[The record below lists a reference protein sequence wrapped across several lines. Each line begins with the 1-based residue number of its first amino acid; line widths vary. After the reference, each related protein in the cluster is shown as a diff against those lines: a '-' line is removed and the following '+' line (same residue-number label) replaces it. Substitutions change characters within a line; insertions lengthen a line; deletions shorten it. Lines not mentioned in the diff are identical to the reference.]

1 MSNRLEH
8 LRHVASTEFERH
20 TKATAEATQA
30 YLDCGAALLEAK
42 ESCGHGDW
50 LPWLAASGVPERT
63 AQRMMKLAAT
73 ELKSDNVTDLG
84 GVKAA
89 LDFVAMA
96 PRIERADY
104 LMKNAG
110 ENGEHILAL
119 GVTEAEFWDLAY
131 LMQWQVLT
139 WGEDRTLA
147 DLAAYFQMQ
156 TTRDKVTGKRR
167 GETLLRLE

>member
-42 ESCGHGDW
+42 ETCRHGKW
-50 LPWLAASGVPERT
+50 LPWLVASGVPERT

-73 ELKSDNVTDLG
+73 GLKSDTVTDLG

-89 LDFVAMA
+89 LDYAAMA
-96 PRIERADY
+96 PRIARANY

-110 ENGEHILAL
+110 KNAEHLLAL
-119 GVTEAEFWDLAY
+119 GVTEAEMFDLAY

-139 WGEDRTLA
+139 WGADRTLGG
-147 DLAAYFQMQ
+147 LVAYFQMR
-156 TTRDKVTGKRR
+156 TAR
-167 GETLLRLE
+167 